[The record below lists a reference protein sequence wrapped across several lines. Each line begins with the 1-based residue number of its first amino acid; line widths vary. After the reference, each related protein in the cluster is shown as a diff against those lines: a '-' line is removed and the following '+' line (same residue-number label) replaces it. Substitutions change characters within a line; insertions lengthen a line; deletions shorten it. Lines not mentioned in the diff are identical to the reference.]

1 MNNEDKGSV
10 HRRSSPLSSTKKE
23 TSDLEANL
31 LHMEPGGRDM
41 GEIQKG
47 YLIITSLDDK
57 G

>member
-1 MNNEDKGSV
+1 MNKEDKGSV

>member
-1 MNNEDKGSV
+1 MNKEDKGPI
-10 HRRSSPLSSTKKE
+10 HRRPSPLSSTKKE

-31 LHMEPGGRDM
+31 LHMEPGGRDI

-47 YLIITSLDDK
+47 HLIITSFDDK